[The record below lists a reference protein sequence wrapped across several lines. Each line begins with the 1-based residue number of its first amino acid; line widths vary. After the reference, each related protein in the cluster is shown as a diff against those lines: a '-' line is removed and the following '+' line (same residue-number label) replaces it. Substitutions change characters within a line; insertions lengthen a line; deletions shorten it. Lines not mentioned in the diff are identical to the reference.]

1 MKMIINN
8 SNIVISETFTQLLI
22 NKFNNNDNKIR
33 DILIVIV
40 INNNGKNCNK

>member
-1 MKMIINN
+1 MIINN
-8 SNIVISETFTQLLI
+8 SNIVLSETFTQLLI

-40 INNNGKNCNK
+40 INNDDKNCNK

>member
-1 MKMIINN
+1 MIINN
-8 SNIVISETFTQLLI
+8 SNIVLSETFTQLLI

-40 INNNGKNCNK
+40 VNNDDKNCNK